1 MAVAL
6 ITGSSGGLGLE
17 YARLFAQ
24 DKHDVVLV
32 ARRRERLQEIA
43 AELGQGHGIN
53 AHVIAADLTVPD
65 AWRAIVDEVQRLGL
79 EIEFLVNNAGFGTTG
94 PFIKLD
100 GAKEL
105 GEVHCNVTNLVAL
118 THAFLPG
125 MVKRGRGRVL
135 NMGSTA
141 GFQPGPFMATY
152 YATKGFVNSF
162 SEALWFE
169 LKGTGVTVT
178 VSCPGATATEFAQS
192 SGNASSRLFRMGAMT
207 APGVAAAAYHA
218 MHAGKRRIVHG
229 LKNKMS
235 SAAALMTPNGLVLG
249 FAAAA
254 NSDPDAPHE
263 LKA

>member
-6 ITGSSGGLGLE
+6 ITGASSGLGLE
-17 YARLFAQ
+17 FSKLFAA

-32 ARRRERLQEIA
+32 ARRKEKLQELA
-43 AELGQGHGIN
+43 AELSKTHGIK
-53 AHVIAADLTVPD
+53 AHVISADLMDP
-65 AWRAIVDEVQRLGL
+65 AAGSAIVSEVQKLGL

-94 PFIKLD
+94 PFVKLD

-105 GEVHCNVTNLVAL
+105 GEVYCNISNLVAL

-135 NMGSTA
+135 NIGSTA

-152 YATKGFVNSF
+152 YASKAFVVSF

-169 LKGTGVTVT
+169 LKGTGVSVT

-192 SGNASSRLFRMGAMT
+192 SGNADSRLFRLGAMT
-207 APGVAAAAYHA
+207 ATEVAGAAYRA

-229 LKNKMS
+229 IKNKVS
-235 SAAALMTPNGLVLG
+235 SAAALMTPNALVLG
-249 FAAAA
+249 FSAAA
-254 NSDPDAPHE
+254 NTNPDAPHQ
-263 LKA
+263 LKS